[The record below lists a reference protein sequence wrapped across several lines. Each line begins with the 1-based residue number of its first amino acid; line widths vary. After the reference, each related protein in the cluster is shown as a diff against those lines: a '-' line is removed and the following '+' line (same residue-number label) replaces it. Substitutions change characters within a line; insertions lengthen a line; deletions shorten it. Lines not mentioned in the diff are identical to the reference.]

1 MVFLKLFHFNFG
13 TLKLLND
20 LDVIINC
27 QIPVRNVI
35 FSIYSY
41 RIQIQTQQDRIR
53 RPHRQFVQM
62 QQAANTAAGP
72 TRRQERHG
80 LIDRQQRATAG
91 LPQRHRPTFRFP

>member
-1 MVFLKLFHFNFG
+1 MLLLTAKFQFLL
-13 TLKLLND
+13 LKQS
-20 LDVIINC
+20 C
-27 QIPVRNVI
+27 NVI